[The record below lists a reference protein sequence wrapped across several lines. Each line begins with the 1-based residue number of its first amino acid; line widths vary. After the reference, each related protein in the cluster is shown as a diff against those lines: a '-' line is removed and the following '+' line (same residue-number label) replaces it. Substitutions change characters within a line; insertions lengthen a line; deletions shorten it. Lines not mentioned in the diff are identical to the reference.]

1 MTTVTGTIGSILL
14 VLKTSQPADVELDNS
29 SLEADQGIL
38 IMTQTTADITH
49 DLLTRYI
56 QKTYDFLLV

>member
-14 VLKTSQPADVELDNS
+14 VLKTSQPADVELDNV